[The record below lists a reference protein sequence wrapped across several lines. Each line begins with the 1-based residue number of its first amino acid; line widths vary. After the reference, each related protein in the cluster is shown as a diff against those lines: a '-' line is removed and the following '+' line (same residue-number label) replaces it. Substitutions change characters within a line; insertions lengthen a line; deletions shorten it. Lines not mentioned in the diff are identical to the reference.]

1 MTTVPAAASSST
13 GAPRASRAQADA
25 LRTLV
30 LSTGTGNWQHKSE
43 VLGFGHTA
51 KQVNN
56 KWRSLASSDPMLSL
70 VVRVGDGDGDGSGAQ
85 AAASGGARSSPHLLA
100 AGVGRWYSRSP
111 GSGRKHSCFVAPGP
125 PGVMSLAPTTPQ
137 VPWEPFAC

>member
-1 MTTVPAAASSST
+1 M
-13 GAPRASRAQADA
+13 ADA

-30 LSTGTGNWQHKSE
+30 LSTGTGNWQHKSD

-70 VVRVGDGDGDGSGAQ
+70 VVRVGDDPGAGSEAQ
-85 AAASGGARSSPHLLA
+85 PAASGGARSSPLPGGWGSPA
-100 AGVGRWYSRSP
+100 AKP
-111 GSGRKHSCFVAPGP
+111 KVAKKVRTSVTVVHQGEQ
-125 PGVMSLAPTTPQ
+125 Q
-137 VPWEPFAC
+137 VVQVRL